1 MRKIIITNGTG
12 GAGKDTFCNMVTSL
26 LLTKNLTVLK
36 TSYVDDTRDML
47 KEWFGIDTSA
57 KTDKDRQLLASI
69 NKALEVYDDVPF
81 KSCCN
86 IINDMFCDFKSS
98 DPYEEYPWS
107 KDSEFDVIFL
117 DVRDPAVIDKFKNT
131 YNNICTVL
139 IDNGKTNTATTEDT
153 NVRNYKY
160 DYIIANTGSLDY
172 LLSQAESFVAN
183 ISKMQD
189 CSKVVN
195 T

>member
-1 MRKIIITNGTG
+1 MRKLIITNGTG

-26 LLTKNLTVLK
+26 LFTKNITVLK

-57 KTDKDRQLLASI
+57 KTDKDRQLLASV
-69 NKALEVYDDVPF
+69 NKALEVYDDVLF
-81 KSCCN
+81 KNCCRL
-86 IINDMFCDFKSS
+86 IDDMFCDFTEI
-98 DPYEEYPWS
+98 DPYDYQS

-131 YNNICTVL
+131 YNNVYTIL
-139 IDNGKTNTATTEDT
+139 IDNGKTNTATTEDA
-153 NVRNYKY
+153 NVRNYRY

-172 LLSQAESFVAN
+172 LLSQAESFVGN

>member
-1 MRKIIITNGTG
+1 MRKLIITNGTG
-12 GAGKDTFCNMVTSL
+12 GAGKDTFCNMITSL

-36 TSYVDDTRDML
+36 ASYVDDTRSML

-57 KTDKDRQLLASI
+57 KTDKDRQLLASV

-81 KSCCN
+81 KNCCHL
-86 IINDMFCDFKSS
+86 IDDMFCDFTEI
-98 DPYEEYPWS
+98 DPYDYQG

-117 DVRDPAVIDKFKNT
+117 DVRDPIVIDKFKNM
-131 YNNICTVL
+131 YNNVYAVL
-139 IDNGKTNTATTEDT
+139 IDNGKTNIATTEDA
-153 NVRNYKY
+153 NVRNYRY

-172 LLSQAESFVAN
+172 LLSQAENFVSN
-183 ISKMQD
+183 ISEMQN
-189 CSKVVN
+189 CSKVVS